1 MIEMGTEFRQL
12 RELRAD
18 EDALVQE
25 SVVGP
30 TGDLNETNLAVQ
42 WSTTTDYLGYVLLLQ
57 TGFRLSRQSLETI
70 EMMDLEVDKK
80 STIETGTTTFITI
93 YAGVEQ

>member
-1 MIEMGTEFRQL
+1 MGAEFRQL

-18 EDALVQE
+18 EAALVQE
-25 SVVGP
+25 QVLGP

-57 TGFRLSRQSLETI
+57 TGFRLSRRSSETI
-70 EMMDLEVDKK
+70 EMIDLEVAKR

>member
-1 MIEMGTEFRQL
+1 M
-12 RELRAD
+12 
-18 EDALVQE
+18 
-25 SVVGP
+25 
-30 TGDLNETNLAVQ
+30 AVQ

-70 EMMDLEVDKK
+70 EMLDLEIDKK
-80 STIETGTTTFITI
+80 STIATGTTTFITI